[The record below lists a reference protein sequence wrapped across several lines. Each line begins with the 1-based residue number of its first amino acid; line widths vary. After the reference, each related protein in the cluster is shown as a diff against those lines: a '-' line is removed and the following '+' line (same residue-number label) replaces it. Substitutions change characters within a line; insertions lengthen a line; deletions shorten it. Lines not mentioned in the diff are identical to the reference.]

1 MNNQSSSGR
10 HSGKLL
16 VICGPTASGKTNL
29 AISLAKKFNGEIIS
43 ADSRQVFKGLNIGTG
58 KDLPKGAKMKHLWI
72 KRFGYYEV
80 GGVKIWGY
88 DIADPR
94 HNFSVSQYLK
104 FAKRVISD
112 ISKRGKLPILV
123 GGTGLYIKGV
133 IDGIPTVDI
142 PVNTRLR
149 KGLEDKTPI
158 QLFETLAQID
168 SIKAAGMNASD
179 KKNPRRLI
187 RAIEIATWKMNH
199 GGSEFVSEKNGVS
212 HDVLQIGLTAD
223 ETYLNNKI
231 EIRVSKRFK
240 ERLKDEI
247 AGLLKSH
254 VSWEMQS
261 MSSMGY
267 GEWKDFFEGRKSEID
282 VIKVWEAEEKKYV
295 RRQMI
300 WFKKDKRIK
309 WFDIRSKDYSENV
322 EKTVDTWHNKH
333 DA

>member
-1 MNNQSSSGR
+1 MNNQGLSDR
-10 HSGKLL
+10 DSGKLL

-29 AISLAKKFNGEIIS
+29 AISLAKKFNGEIVS

-80 GGVKIWGY
+80 RGVKIWGY

-94 HNFSVSQYLK
+94 HSFSVSQYLK
-104 FAKRVISD
+104 FAKRVIAD
-112 ISKRGKLPILV
+112 IEKRGKLPILV

-149 KGLEDKTPI
+149 KGLEDKTPV
-158 QLFETLAQID
+158 QLFETLAQMD

-179 KKNPRRLI
+179 KMNPRRLV

-199 GGSEFVSEKNGVS
+199 GGSEFASEKNGVS
-212 HDVLQIGLTAD
+212 HDVLQIGLTAG
-223 ETYLNNKI
+223 EEYLDNKI

-267 GEWKDFFEGRKSEID
+267 GEWKDFFEGKKSEMD
-282 VIKVWEAEEKKYV
+282 VIKIWEAEEKKYV
-295 RRQMI
+295 KRQMI